1 MDIVYAS
8 RSYIIQCQPGDENF
22 QSNVTLSAIVE
33 LGSGRQP
40 ISNVS
45 LFHTKKMYLHVEFP
59 RNAITAWIRCSLHAG
74 ENTQLLN
81 TIVQITGKSIRTN
94 NSIPFLSDKSINYTV
109 YVCHNES
116 LLVLY
121 FPLTFPILSVT
132 VIIIIIITSYF

>member
-1 MDIVYAS
+1 MDRVYAS

-40 ISNVS
+40 IANVS
-45 LFHTKKMYLHVEFP
+45 LFHTKKVSLHVEFP
-59 RNAITAWIRCSLHAG
+59 RNAINVWIRCSLHAG

-94 NSIPFLSDKSINYTV
+94 NSILFVGQV
-109 YVCHNES
+109 Y
-116 LLVLY
+116 
-121 FPLTFPILSVT
+121 
-132 VIIIIIITSYF
+132 